1 MVIFLLYIG
10 KYIIKLVLIVLGWKY
25 WVREG
30 LSKIKVI
37 IKGRVKVVVV
47 ITCINAFKLKLI
59 DYYFIKILS

>member
-30 LSKIKVI
+30 LNKIKVI

-47 ITCINAFKLKLI
+47 ITCINTFKLKLM
-59 DYYFIKILS
+59 DYYFIKILN